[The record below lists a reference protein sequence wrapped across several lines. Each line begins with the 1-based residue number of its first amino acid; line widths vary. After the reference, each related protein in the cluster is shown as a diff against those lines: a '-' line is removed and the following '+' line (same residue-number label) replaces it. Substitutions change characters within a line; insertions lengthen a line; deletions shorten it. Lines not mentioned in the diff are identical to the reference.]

1 MVVDNNKHCRIKK
14 RKKNNKIP
22 YGSLSLQGL
31 SEEERDTKAD
41 DRNDHHEDAIC
52 IFSDNVFQWEDSG
65 LKIETPENASNIR
78 KWQYLG
84 HPIGMPLAE
93 SLSSQFLITFGCG
106 QSRHVYTAKEII
118 NEAFERIVRICV
130 KYHKNTIYYLMDHL
144 NSKFDTGIF
153 DGPVGADII
162 YHITSKIKTLP
173 RIVRLA
179 RRLSA
184 LRAQ

>member
-1 MVVDNNKHCRIKK
+1 MVVDNNKHCRIQK

-93 SLSSQFLITFGCG
+93 SLSSPFLITLGCVN
-106 QSRHVYTAKEII
+106 QDRSTRQ
-118 NEAFERIVRICV
+118 
-130 KYHKNTIYYLMDHL
+130 
-144 NSKFDTGIF
+144 
-153 DGPVGADII
+153 
-162 YHITSKIKTLP
+162 
-173 RIVRLA
+173 
-179 RRLSA
+179 RRLSTKHLSA
-184 LRAQ
+184 LCAFVSSTTRTQFTI